1 MEADEGFFI
10 VSAIFRSLQREMK
23 EAFIYFRNSLWVQG
37 PIIIAKQ
44 NDGKLVTRSGEQI
57 KLPMREFYCILK

>member
-1 MEADEGFFI
+1 
-10 VSAIFRSLQREMK
+10 MK

-44 NDGKLVTRSGEQI
+44 KYGQLVARSGEQI
-57 KLPMREFYCILK
+57 KSPNERVLLYSKINMGM